1 MQALDRDTKKSLS
14 EIGHADVLIGI
25 PSYNSAG
32 TIGHVVAQSAAG
44 MSQYLA
50 DRRNLIL
57 ISDGGSTDGTVH
69 VAKDVRVASGI
80 QLLACRYQGIP
91 GKGSAVKAIF
101 EAALAVGA
109 TSVAMLDSDLRS
121 VTPSWV
127 KLLVCPTLDGAGL
140 VTPRY
145 ARHKYDGTI
154 TNQLCFPLTRTLY
167 GKRVRQPIGGDFGL
181 SGRLAKTLLGSP
193 LWETPFVPR
202 FGIDI
207 FITSSALAQ
216 GFTVEEADLG
226 VKIHE
231 SKDPAVQLASMFREV
246 AGSALVCMRQF
257 EQLWRLIRGRLVR
270 ESKAVYS
277 ESEYFKSALSAE
289 LRRRLDSAMS
299 ATQNGLD
306 IPVDIWANTV
316 YETSSKFKTSTEN
329 EMSLLLEGLRGVW
342 GARVATFVRHTAAM
356 TNEEAERKVEE
367 EAGLFEA
374 TKSQLLAIYE
384 KG

>member
-1 MQALDRDTKKSLS
+1 MSRDEINRFGSRLSCSNSSVFSSKKIYLVSGAICLCETMQALDSDTKKSLS
-14 EIGHADVLIGI
+14 KVGHADVLIGI
-25 PSYNSAG
+25 PSYNSVR

-50 DRRNLIL
+50 DRGNLIL

-69 VAKDVRVASGI
+69 IAKGVQLASGI
-80 QLLACRYQGIP
+80 RLVACRYQGIP

-101 EAALAVGA
+101 EAALDVGA
-109 TSVAMLDSDLRS
+109 TSVVMLDSDLRS

-127 KLLVCPTLDGAGL
+127 KLLVCPTLDGVGL

-167 GKRVRQPIGGDFGL
+167 GKRLRQPIGGDFGL
-181 SGRLAKTLLGSP
+181 SGRLVKTLLESP

-202 FGIDI
+202 FGIDT

-231 SKDPAVQLASMFREV
+231 SKDPALQLASMYTR
-246 AGSALVCMRQF
+246 
-257 EQLWRLIRGRLVR
+257 
-270 ESKAVYS
+270 SKD
-277 ESEYFKSALSAE
+277 EKE
-289 LRRRLDSAMS
+289 
-299 ATQNGLD
+299 
-306 IPVDIWANTV
+306 
-316 YETSSKFKTSTEN
+316 
-329 EMSLLLEGLRGVW
+329 
-342 GARVATFVRHTAAM
+342 HT
-356 TNEEAERKVEE
+356 
-367 EAGLFEA
+367 
-374 TKSQLLAIYE
+374 
-384 KG
+384 